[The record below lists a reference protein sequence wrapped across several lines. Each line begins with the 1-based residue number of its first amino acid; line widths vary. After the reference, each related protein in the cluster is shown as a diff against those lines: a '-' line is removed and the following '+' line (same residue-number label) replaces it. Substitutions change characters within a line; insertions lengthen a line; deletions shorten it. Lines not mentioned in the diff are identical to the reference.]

1 MSIFSAM
8 LRRSAKRRMYVNL
21 MQLDDHLL
29 KDIGLTRADIRAAIV
44 DPQAALTGA
53 HARS

>member
-1 MSIFSAM
+1 MNILSAM
-8 LRRSAKRRMYVNL
+8 LRRSAKRRMYINM

-29 KDIGLTRADIRAAIV
+29 KDIGLTRAELRTAIV